1 MFGAGAAF
9 EMRQIRVQL
18 SSMRRVPGVRV
29 RVSAASFTHDAEG
42 LAGGPGFAVA
52 LQAEGITRLT
62 DASAF
67 LFRQC

>member
-9 EMRQIRVQL
+9 EMRQIGFQL
-18 SSMRRVPGVRV
+18 PSMRRVSGVRV
-29 RVSAASFTHDAEG
+29 RVSAASFTHNAEG
-42 LAGGPGFAVA
+42 HASDPRFAAGP
-52 LQAEGITRLT
+52 QAEGITRLT